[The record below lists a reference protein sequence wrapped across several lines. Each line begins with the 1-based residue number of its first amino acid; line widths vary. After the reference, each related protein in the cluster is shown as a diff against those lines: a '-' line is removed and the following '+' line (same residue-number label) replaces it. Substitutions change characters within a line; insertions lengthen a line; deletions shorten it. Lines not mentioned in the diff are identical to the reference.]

1 MFVKK
6 YVVSQNEEAYE
17 AFEYEKDDDT
27 IPEELEESI
36 DQADEAYVSC
46 VESRKRMFELAL
58 SRGFYPVVALGP
70 DFERSGSR
78 FPKGDGKGKWK
89 SGGGKGKSE
98 GTGKGGGFMTWTPF
112 NRQPPGLRRPPSTT
126 NKLHNSTLSGSTV

>member
-27 IPEELEESI
+27 IPEELEESM

-89 SGGGKGKSE
+89 SGGGKRKSE
-98 GTGKGGGFMTWTPF
+98 ETAKGGGFMTRTPSIG
-112 NRQPPGLRRPPSTT
+112 NHQ
-126 NKLHNSTLSGSTV
+126 V